1 MTLKQK
7 SDGIY
12 LDDSFDDVMFDSL
25 IFDCDGVLIDIT
37 KSYDQ
42 TIITTTKYIL
52 ETLAKITDSIDIDFK
67 IIDGFKSTGGFN
79 DEVDLTYAA
88 ILSIIAAK
96 KLKKDQTEFI
106 FNVIKNSDS
115 TGIKSVEN
123 FLKKQIDISEII
135 DGFKSTGGFNDEV
148 DLTYASILSI
158 IAAKKLKKDQTEFIF
173 NVIKNSD
180 STGIKS
186 VEIFL
191 KKQTDISVIID
202 QLSYPG
208 SHKENILY
216 QTFDQ
221 LFYGPELYSK
231 LFQNPSKFSEPG
243 LIENDDVIFNDNLSE
258 KLQKKFGKQIS
269 MVTGRGKES
278 VRYSLKHLLE
288 KFDLTNSAFLEDE
301 SRDLAKPNP
310 QALINSISGMNSKS
324 CLYVG
329 DSMEDFLM
337 AKKSTILGYKTTFCG
352 IIGTSKN
359 PQEKLKLFEQNE
371 AILVLD
377 SIELLPKVL
386 NLE

>member
-7 SDGIY
+7 LEGIY
-12 LDDSFDDVMFDSL
+12 LDDSFNHADIDSL

-42 TIITTTKYIL
+42 TIVTTAKYVL
-52 ETLAKITDSIDIDFK
+52 ETLANIDDSIDIDFK

-88 ILSIIAAK
+88 IISIVAAK

-106 FNVIKNSDS
+106 FTVIKNSDS

-123 FLKKQIDISEII
+123 FLKNQVDISKIV
-135 DGFKSTGGFNDEV
+135 N
-148 DLTYASILSI
+148 
-158 IAAKKLKKDQTEFIF
+158 
-173 NVIKNSD
+173 
-180 STGIKS
+180 
-186 VEIFL
+186 
-191 KKQTDISVIID
+191 

-208 SHKENILY
+208 SHKENVLY
-216 QTFDQ
+216 QIFDQ
-221 LFYGPELYSK
+221 LFYGPELYLK
-231 LFQNPSKFSEPG
+231 LFKNNSKFSDPG
-243 LIENDDVIFNDNLSE
+243 LIENDDVILDDELCI
-258 KLQKKFGKQIS
+258 KLQKKFGNQIS

-278 VRYSLKHLLE
+278 VSYSLKNLLQ
-288 KFDLTNSAFLEDE
+288 KFDLPNSVFLEDE

-310 QALINSISGMNSKS
+310 QALVDSIHGMSSKS

-329 DSMEDFLM
+329 DSMEDFIM
-337 AKKSTILGYKTTFCG
+337 AKKATILGNKTTFCG

-359 PQEKLKLFEQNE
+359 PQEKLKLFEQNG

-377 SIELLPKVL
+377 SITLLPKVL

>member
-7 SDGIY
+7 LEGIY
-12 LDDSFDDVMFDSL
+12 LDDSFNHADIDSL

-42 TIITTTKYIL
+42 TIVTTAKYVL
-52 ETLAKITDSIDIDFK
+52 ETLANIDDSIDIDFK

-88 ILSIIAAK
+88 ILSIVAAK

-106 FNVIKNSDS
+106 FTVIKNSDS

-123 FLKKQIDISEII
+123 FLKNQVDISKIV
-135 DGFKSTGGFNDEV
+135 N
-148 DLTYASILSI
+148 
-158 IAAKKLKKDQTEFIF
+158 
-173 NVIKNSD
+173 
-180 STGIKS
+180 
-186 VEIFL
+186 
-191 KKQTDISVIID
+191 

-208 SHKENILY
+208 SHKENVLY
-216 QTFDQ
+216 QIFDQ
-221 LFYGPELYSK
+221 LFYGPELYLK
-231 LFQNPSKFSEPG
+231 LFKNSSKFSDPG
-243 LIENDDVIFNDNLSE
+243 LIENDDVILDDELCI
-258 KLQKKFGKQIS
+258 KLQKKFGNQIS

-278 VRYSLKHLLE
+278 VSYSLKNLLQ
-288 KFDLTNSAFLEDE
+288 KFDLLNSVFLEDE

-310 QALINSISGMNSKS
+310 QALVDSIHGMSSKS

-329 DSMEDFLM
+329 DSMEDFIM
-337 AKKSTILGYKTTFCG
+337 AKKATILGNKTTFCG

-359 PQEKLKLFEQNE
+359 PQEKLKLFEENG

-377 SIELLPKVL
+377 SITLLPKVL

>member
-7 SDGIY
+7 SEGIY
-12 LDDSFDDVMFDSL
+12 LDDSFDNGMIDSL

-37 KSYDQ
+37 RSYDQ
-42 TIITTTKYIL
+42 TIITTTKYVL
-52 ETLAKITDSIDIDFK
+52 ETLAKITDSIDVDFK

-79 DEVDLTYAA
+79 DEVDLTYVA
-88 ILSIIAAK
+88 ILSIVAAK
-96 KLKKDQTEFI
+96 KLEKDQTEFI

-115 TGIKSVEN
+115 TGITSVEN

-135 DGFKSTGGFNDEV
+135 N
-148 DLTYASILSI
+148 
-158 IAAKKLKKDQTEFIF
+158 
-173 NVIKNSD
+173 
-180 STGIKS
+180 
-186 VEIFL
+186 
-191 KKQTDISVIID
+191 

-216 QTFDQ
+216 QIFDQ

-231 LFQNPSKFSEPG
+231 LFKNSSKFSEPG

-269 MVTGRGKES
+269 MVTGRGRES
-278 VRYSLKHLLE
+278 VSYSLKHLLE
-288 KFDLTNSAFLEDE
+288 KFNLKNSVFLEDE

-310 QALINSISGMNSKS
+310 QALINSINGMKSQS
-324 CLYVG
+324 CLYIG

-337 AKKSTILGYKTTFCG
+337 AKKATILGHKTTFCG

-377 SIELLPKVL
+377 SINLLPKVL

>member
-7 SDGIY
+7 LEGIY
-12 LDDSFDDVMFDSL
+12 LDDSFNHADIDSL

-42 TIITTTKYIL
+42 TIVTTAKYVL
-52 ETLAKITDSIDIDFK
+52 ETLANIDDSIDIDFK

-88 ILSIIAAK
+88 ILSIVAAK

-106 FNVIKNSDS
+106 FTVIKNSDS

-123 FLKKQIDISEII
+123 FLKNQVDISKIV
-135 DGFKSTGGFNDEV
+135 N
-148 DLTYASILSI
+148 
-158 IAAKKLKKDQTEFIF
+158 
-173 NVIKNSD
+173 
-180 STGIKS
+180 
-186 VEIFL
+186 
-191 KKQTDISVIID
+191 

-208 SHKENILY
+208 SHKENVLY
-216 QTFDQ
+216 QIFDQ

-231 LFQNPSKFSEPG
+231 LFKANSKFSDPG
-243 LIENDDVIFNDNLSE
+243 LIENDDVILDDELCI
-258 KLQKKFGKQIS
+258 KLQKKFGNQIS

-278 VRYSLKHLLE
+278 VSYSLKNLLQ
-288 KFDLTNSAFLEDE
+288 KFDLPHSVFLEDE

-310 QALINSISGMNSKS
+310 QALVDSIHGMSSKS

-329 DSMEDFLM
+329 DSMEDFIM
-337 AKKSTILGYKTTFCG
+337 AKKATILGNKTTFCG

-359 PQEKLKLFEQNE
+359 PQEKLKLFEENG

-377 SIELLPKVL
+377 SITLLPKVL

>member
-7 SDGIY
+7 SEGIY

-135 DGFKSTGGFNDEV
+135 D
-148 DLTYASILSI
+148 
-158 IAAKKLKKDQTEFIF
+158 
-173 NVIKNSD
+173 
-180 STGIKS
+180 
-186 VEIFL
+186 
-191 KKQTDISVIID
+191 

-231 LFQNPSKFSEPG
+231 LFQNSSKFSDPG

-288 KFDLTNSAFLEDE
+288 KFDLKNSVFLEDE